1 MNRNLLFSLP
11 DTLMAQVFAFDTTYR
26 IFDSDKFKKDLF
38 DGWLKMQ
45 SKHVKERVTAVIRD
59 YIDDDGHF
67 MYKNEYCCVG
77 GPSDPFFKDSLYGNR
92 THIEAND
99 DFMVYVA
106 QPKFDVLYYKILPKE
121 FVNKPKE
128 FFENILF
135 YDGFFCHTNNR
146 SFHYEKI
153 FSCLYN
159 KYCTTFDDALYITSE
174 GQEIAPFMYKNL
186 DLWF

>member
-1 MNRNLLFSLP
+1 MTTAVMNLLFSLP
-11 DTLMAQVFAFDTTYR
+11 DVLMAQVFAFDDTYH
-26 IFDSDKFKKDLF
+26 IFGTDKFKKDLF
-38 DGWLKMQ
+38 YGWLKMQ
-45 SKHVKERVTAVIRD
+45 SSYAKEKVTELIND
-59 YIDDDGHF
+59 YFDGEEEEYI
-67 MYKNEYCCVG
+67 YKNEYCFIG
-77 GPSDPFFKDSLYGNR
+77 GPSDNFVSAR
-92 THIEAND
+92 THIEKKD
-99 DFMVYVA
+99 GFMVYVA
-106 QPKFDVLYYKILPKE
+106 PKFDVLYYKILPKH
-121 FVNKPKE
+121 FINKPKE